1 MKNKTFIAIILL
13 SVLPALSGCV
23 TIICNSER
31 IQRTSTETQETF
43 KDKSTKTQAKTITN
57 DKGLF

>member
-1 MKNKTFIAIILL
+1 MKNQVFKAIILL
-13 SVLPALSGCV
+13 LLLVALSGCV

-31 IQRTSTETQETF
+31 IQRTSIETQETF